1 MSLREEQSKFTRD
14 VHKLLTW
21 AFSMGYEIT
30 LGEAFRTPE
39 QQAIYFKSGRSKT
52 MNSNHL
58 KRCAI
63 DLFVFKDGKLLST
76 KEEMQPIGNAW
87 ESLSKE
93 NRWGGNFSGFVDVP
107 HFERNV

>member
-1 MSLREEQSKFTRD
+1 MKRNKVLAELVAQSIEN
-14 VHKLLTW
+14 
-21 AFSMGYEIT
+21 YEAYLST
-30 LGEAFRTPE
+30 LTPE

-93 NRWGGNFSGFVDVP
+93 NRWGGNFSGFVDIP
-107 HFERNV
+107 HFQRDVV